1 VTDFLS
7 RLVERST
14 GRAAVARPVVPP
26 LFAAGAPLGAGPV
39 EEEAMGGTG
48 PAEGPVA
55 TVGEASRPHSP
66 TGDAPT
72 VHDASAPASPVE
84 ERRAE
89 EVTPPG
95 RERPPAPLTTVT
107 RDRLRVRIVRDAAAA
122 LAPDGAAVT
131 APASGERT
139 TPAPVSGPESHMEL
153 RPREAAVF
161 PRAAVVRADPSSSP
175 PAPIV
180 RISIGRVDVRA
191 VPPARPPASP
201 VPPVRKDD
209 RLSLEEY
216 LRPRDRR
223 R

>member
-26 LFAAGAPLGAGPV
+26 LFAAGAALGAGPV

-48 PAEGPVA
+48 SAEGPVA
-55 TVGEASRPHSP
+55 TVGEAFRPHPPAS
-66 TGDAPT
+66 DAPT
-72 VHDASAPASPVE
+72 VSDTSAPALPVE
-84 ERRAE
+84 EGRAE

-95 RERPPAPLTTVT
+95 RERPPAPRTTVT

-122 LAPDGAAVT
+122 MAPDGAPLTAPEAGEKARP
-131 APASGERT
+131 APASG
-139 TPAPVSGPESHMEL
+139 PESQIALH
-153 RPREAAVF
+153 PREAAVF
-161 PRAAVVRADPSSSP
+161 PRAAAVRGDASTSP

-191 VPPARPPASP
+191 VPPARPAAPSPA
-201 VPPVRKDD
+201 PVRKDD

-223 R
+223 P